1 MKAQS
6 EMSKE
11 VIIKADRALFA
22 QMLIIA
28 DNRKLRMKRL
38 QQRINNSQ
46 RKDLRPR
53 VPRVEEVERG
63 GLTVSQLAS
72 PGKPSRDPG

>member
-28 DNRKLRMKRL
+28 DNRKLRMK
-38 QQRINNSQ
+38 
-46 RKDLRPR
+46 
-53 VPRVEEVERG
+53 
-63 GLTVSQLAS
+63 
-72 PGKPSRDPG
+72 